1 MTRRALLALAL
12 LALLLTLAPV
22 VASGPGVARADVA
35 PSPIFVHIEG
45 QTSLVTT
52 AAPTEATF
60 RVRND
65 SGEPQEIYLYRAIV
79 RDGGTRLPIEIR
91 RVTVDGHEVGH
102 SVRVPAHGE
111 VTLTIGFELP
121 ARMHGRSSWEI
132 DLRVTSSGFGGHDTR
147 PATLAR
153 SGSRAK
159 LAVLFPK

>member
-1 MTRRALLALAL
+1 MTRRALLAPLFT
-12 LALLLTLAPV
+12 ALLLTLAPG
-22 VASGPGVARADVA
+22 VAFGPGVARADVA
-35 PSPIFVHIEG
+35 PTPIVVHIEG

-60 RVRND
+60 HIRND
-65 SGEPQEIYLYRAIV
+65 SGETQEIYLYRAIV
-79 RDGGTRLPIEIR
+79 MDGGTRLPIEIR
-91 RVTVDGHEVGH
+91 RVTVDGQETSH

-132 DLRVTSSGFGGHDTR
+132 DLRVTSTGFGGHDTR
-147 PATLAR
+147 PATLRR